1 MGEEVEVEVIEKLI
15 DRCNECKFATCENC
29 EINWVEV
36 QAIGKML
43 ERYKYLEEN
52 RLWSEATIEGLRRDF
67 INKDNIRQKIKFYKK
82 VDNAVG
88 VRILEKLLE
97 EYK

>member
-1 MGEEVEVEVIEKLI
+1 MNEEVEIEVIERLI
-15 DRCNECKFATCENC
+15 DRCNACKLNQCENC

-67 INKDNIRQKIKFYKK
+67 INKDNIKHKINFYKK

-88 VRILEKLLE
+88 VRILENLLE
-97 EYK
+97 EKK